1 MSASKE
7 SAFDLFTPR
16 EKEVLALIASG
27 HSSKQIA
34 DKLCISINTVG
45 NHRSNM
51 LLKTGAKSSAELV
64 FIYISGYTTVNS
76 D

>member
-1 MSASKE
+1 MQAKKRSAI
-7 SAFDLFTPR
+7 DLFTQR
-16 EKEVLALIASG
+16 EKEVLSLIASG
-27 HSSKQIA
+27 FGSKQIA
-34 DKLCISINTVG
+34 DKLNISINTVG

-64 FIYISGYTTVNS
+64 FMYINGNTNGNG